1 MQTNVNWFEIATKDL
16 TRAARFYET
25 VFATRLHMETLE
37 EESPMAIFQR
47 DDGQSVGCLTGGQWI
62 EPSLQGTLVYL
73 DAGPSIQAV
82 IDRIVPAGGKIALEK
97 TQLPKELGYICQ
109 FIDTEGNRI
118 ALHAMN

>member
-25 VFATRLHMETLE
+25 VFATKLRLESLE
-37 EESPMAIFQR
+37 EESPMAIFTR
-47 DDGQSVGCLTGGQWI
+47 DDGQSIGCLTGGDWI
-62 EPSLQGTLVYL
+62 EPSPQGTLVYL

-82 IDRIVPAGGKIALEK
+82 IDRIETAGGKIAMEK

-109 FIDTEGNRI
+109 FIDTEGNRV

>member
-25 VFATRLHMETLE
+25 LFATRLRLENLE
-37 EESPMAIFQR
+37 EDAPMAIFTR
-47 DDGQSVGCLTGGQWI
+47 DDGQSIGCLTGGAWI
-62 EPSLQGTLVYL
+62 EPSPQGTLVYL
-73 DAGPSIQAV
+73 DAGPAIQAV
-82 IDRIVPAGGKIALEK
+82 IDRIEPAGGKIAMAK
-97 TQLPKELGYICQ
+97 TQLPRDLGYICQ

>member
-1 MQTNVNWFEIATKDL
+1 MQTAINWFEIATKDL
-16 TRAARFYET
+16 TRATRFYET
-25 VFATRLHMETLE
+25 VFATKLRPEAFE
-37 EESPMAIFQR
+37 EDSPMAIFIR
-47 DDGQSVGCLTGGQWI
+47 DDGRSVGCLTGGQWI

-97 TQLPKELGYICQ
+97 TQLPNDIGYICQ
-109 FIDTEGNRI
+109 FIDTEGNRV